1 MAISAI
7 RKKINRA
14 VRSPYPSIDA
24 SLVIN
29 FFIEN
34 NLSNIGS
41 ADIRYDHGKDG
52 IEEYQKQQYCYFRG
66 SGTTRDLGQT
76 FG

>member
-29 FFIEN
+29 FVIEN

-41 ADIRYDHGKDG
+41 ADIRYDHGKGG
-52 IEEYQKQQYCYFRG
+52 IE
-66 SGTTRDLGQT
+66 
-76 FG
+76 